1 MSTESTHTP
10 MMQQYL
16 TIKSQYPE
24 TLLFYRMGD
33 FYELFYDDAHKA
45 AKLLDISLTTRGKS
59 NGEPI
64 AMAGVPY
71 HAAENYLSRLVKQG
85 LSVAICEQVGD
96 VTNKGPVARE
106 VVRVITPAT
115 VAEESFTDSHD
126 SNILMAV
133 FENKTRIG
141 IAYLEFTQGEL
152 KVLEIKREDNTLHDQ
167 VHRLKAKELLTCES
181 SSDEIQPNLRN
192 EQISIQKRPEWE
204 FQLMGAK
211 KLIQQYF
218 GQNALTD
225 ELNKKPLAVSAAGAL
240 LNYLEN
246 TQKATPKH
254 LHNITIESN
263 ENLLNID
270 ASSRRNLEL
279 ETSLSGKG
287 NHTLFAIINK
297 CQTALGNRLL
307 KQWFKSPTKDHHI
320 LNSRQDAI
328 QDLIQQSA
336 IDGIQ
341 ELLKQT
347 QDIERIASRIAL
359 NSAKPKDLIAL
370 RHTLSILPDLKAT
383 IENNQHDPLLIA
395 HAKHLT
401 LLPQILALLNASL
414 VDEPP
419 ITIRDGGVIKEGFDA
434 HLDELRNISQ
444 HAGDYLIQLEQ
455 QQRERTGI
463 NTLKVSFNK
472 VHGYYIEISKAH
484 KVELPVDY
492 TRRQTLKNAER
503 YITPELKSFEDKIL
517 SSAEKALA
525 YEKSLYQD
533 ILEEILVVY
542 QDLQQTAKAI
552 AEIDV
557 LSNLAERAI
566 TLKLNRPQLSK
577 DKVLDI
583 KDGRHLVIE
592 ALSKSPFI
600 ANSNRLDQQKHL
612 QIITG
617 PNMGGKSTYMRQIAH
632 IVFLTHL
639 GSFIPAQS
647 ALIGDIDAIY
657 TRIGASDDISSGRST
672 FMVEMTE
679 CAHILRHA
687 TDKSLVLM
695 DEIGRGTS
703 TFDGLALAMAC
714 AEKLLKIEAY
724 TLFATHYFE
733 LTHLA
738 AQYPTLENIHFEAT
752 EYKDNIIFLH
762 QAKPGAALKSYGIQ
776 VAKLA
781 GVPHDVLKNAKKI
794 LSRLEMRD
802 NDPYAP
808 IQQSLDFSFT
818 AHHDHDDKHDNSI
831 AHDYELVIE
840 KLKALDPNK
849 LTPIEAMM
857 TLFDLKSTLEA
868 TEKQLI

>member
-1 MSTESTHTP
+1 MLIESTHTP

-16 TIKSQYPE
+16 RIKAEYPY

-33 FYELFYDDAHKA
+33 FYELFYEDAHKA
-45 AKLLDISLTTRGKS
+45 AQLLDISLTTRGKS

-85 LSVAICEQVGD
+85 LSVAICEQVGN
-96 VTNKGPVARE
+96 VNNKGPIARE

-115 VAEESFTDSHD
+115 VAEESFTDSND
-126 SNILMAV
+126 SNILMSV
-133 FENKTRIG
+133 IGNKTRIG

-152 KVLEIKREDNTLHDQ
+152 KVLELICRPNTLNEQ
-167 VHRLKAKELLTCES
+167 IYRLKAKELLLCETK
-181 SSDEIQPNLRN
+181 SDDIKSNLRHEN
-192 EQISIQKRPEWE
+192 ISIQTRPEWE
-204 FQLMGAK
+204 FQLLGAK
-211 KLIQQYF
+211 KLIQNYF

-225 ELNKKPLAVSAAGAL
+225 ELNKKPLAVSAAGSL
-240 LNYLEN
+240 LHYLEN
-246 TQKATPKH
+246 TQKETPKH
-254 LHNITIESN
+254 LHNIMIESD
-263 ENLLNID
+263 ESLLSID
-270 ASSRRNLEL
+270 ATSRRNLEL
-279 ETSLSGKG
+279 ETSLSGRE

-297 CQTALGNRLL
+297 CQTVLGNRLL
-307 KQWFKSPTKDHHI
+307 KQWFKSPTKDHNI
-320 LNSRQDAI
+320 LYARQNAINDLISKTVINDI
-328 QDLIQQSA
+328 QDT
-336 IDGIQ
+336 
-341 ELLKQT
+341 LKQT

-359 NSAKPKDLIAL
+359 NSSKPKDLISL
-370 RHTLSILPDLKAT
+370 RHTLSVIPKLKAI
-383 IENNQHDPLLIA
+383 IECNQEDPLLKG
-395 HAKHLT
+395 HANHLN
-401 LLPQILALLNASL
+401 LLPQILILLTQAL

-419 ITIRDGGVIKEGFDA
+419 ITLRDGGIIKEGFDST
-434 HLDELRNISQ
+434 LDELRNISQ

-455 QQRERTGI
+455 KERIKTGI

-472 VHGYYIEISKAH
+472 VHGYYIEISKAR
-484 KVELPVDY
+484 KLELPVDY

-525 YEKSLYQD
+525 YEKNLYQEVLD
-533 ILEEILVVY
+533 KILEVY
-542 QDLQQTAKAI
+542 QSLQQTAKAL

-557 LSNLAERAI
+557 LTNLAKRAI
-566 TLKLNRPQLSK
+566 TLKLNCPRLSK
-577 DKVLDI
+577 DKILAI
-583 KDGRHLVIE
+583 EDGRHLVIE

-600 ANSNRLDQQKHL
+600 ANSSKLDQQKHL

-632 IVFLTHL
+632 IVFLTHI
-639 GSFIPAQS
+639 GSFVPAKN

-657 TRIGASDDISSGRST
+657 TRIGASDDIISGRST

-714 AEKLLKIEAY
+714 AEKLLKTKAY
-724 TLFATHYFE
+724 TLFSTHYFE
-733 LTHLA
+733 LTYLA
-738 AQYPTLENIHFEAT
+738 AQHQKLENLHFEAT

-762 QAKPGAALKSYGIQ
+762 QAKLGAALKSYGIQ

-781 GVPHDVLKNAKKI
+781 GIPSDVINNAKKI
-794 LSRLEMRD
+794 LSRLEVPD
-802 NDPYAP
+802 NNPYAP
-808 IQQSLDFSFT
+808 IQQNLNFSFRS
-818 AHHDHDDKHDNSI
+818 NRSN
-831 AHDYELVIE
+831 DYELVIE
-840 KLKALDPNK
+840 KLKALDLNQLK
-849 LTPIEAMM
+849 PIEAKRSLYELKTMI
-857 TLFDLKSTLEA
+857 DLIAK
-868 TEKQLI
+868 